1 MSQFCIQVH
10 TKEIVNGRRHTPARV
25 TSLPAHSLKD
35 AEAVVERLKYDK
47 NRTCIICMTGYV
59 LGTDKS
65 YVIPVELITEMY
77 DQLTKPPAKSLDEI
91 EIEDD
96 LHYDYD
102 HEGRVR
108 AAEAATY

>member
-1 MSQFCIQVH
+1 VH

-59 LGTDKS
+59 PGTDKS
-65 YVIPVELITEMY
+65 YVVPVALITEMY
-77 DQLTKPPAKSLDEI
+77 DLLTKPPAPTFDEN
-91 EIEDD
+91 DD
-96 LHYDYD
+96 LHYDYED
-102 HEGRVR
+102 ADRAR